1 MSYASLINVA
11 SASNQESFQRIRD
24 FLGRRNGT
32 YDYSASGIGWTL
44 HDSSYATDE
53 DTLTAG
59 DWVVFTSPGEN
70 GRQAL
75 YVQFVFQASYIKMQ
89 GWLYW
94 NNSTHAGVQAIG
106 NSSNTIYTSAGA
118 CTLWV
123 LGDLDA
129 FYVANTNGAT
139 NYLAGCGCI
148 KPGDG
153 FYDNTIAIAPDAV
166 STGTSVVVPV
176 DVVPAAWAA
185 GQKLYHWDTAGV
197 SIVEIQAVGAGS
209 VTLASVSTG
218 KLAGSRLAGD
228 LCYWC
233 SISNAMGLTT
243 VANRSTGVVLA
254 LTIASAESASYTPI
268 GYDVDQ
274 LNNKKST
281 VRVPVWSSVGVYG
294 QLPHIYHTSKASGAQ
309 GAAYTAQDGVTY
321 RLLKQQ
327 STTAYL
333 VREA

>member
-44 HDSSYATDE
+44 HDSSYAADE

-75 YVQFVFQASYIKMQ
+75 YVQFVFQATYIKMQ

-94 NNSTHAGVQAIG
+94 NHSTHAGVQQIG
-106 NSSNTIYTSAGA
+106 TSSNTIFTPAGA

-129 FYVANTNGAT
+129 FYVAVTNGST
-139 NYLAGCGCI
+139 NYLACCGCI

-153 FYDNTIAIAPDAV
+153 MYDNTIAIAPGAV
-166 STGTSVVVPV
+166 STGTSLVVAV
-176 DVVPAAWAA
+176 DVVPEAWVA
-185 GQKLYHWDTAGV
+185 GQKLYHWDRAGV
-197 SIVEIQAVGAGS
+197 SIVEIEAVGAGS
-209 VTLASVSTG
+209 VTLASVSSG
-218 KLAGSRLAGD
+218 RLAGSRLAGD
-228 LCYWC
+228 LGVFC
-233 SISNAMGLTT
+233 STSTNFFAPSIL
-243 VANRSTGVVLA
+243 ANRT
-254 LTIASAESASYTPI
+254 T
-268 GYDVDQ
+268 
-274 LNNKKST
+274 
-281 VRVPVWSSVGVYG
+281 
-294 QLPHIYHTSKASGAQ
+294 
-309 GAAYTAQDGVTY
+309 GAASPGTTNSPSTATMGYVTADSLGGRLVAERCGLWYSDIAAYGLMPHLYLSSNTGSVQGRAHVAPDGTQFRMLKHQNAATY
-321 RLLKQQ
+321 LI
-327 STTAYL
+327 
-333 VREA
+333 REA

>member
-24 FLGRRNGT
+24 FLGKRNGT

-44 HDSSYATDE
+44 HDSSYAVSG

-59 DWVVFTSPGEN
+59 DWVVFTSAGES

-75 YVQFVFQASYIKMQ
+75 YVQFVYQATYIKMQ

-94 NNSTHAGVQAIG
+94 NSATHAGVRQLG
-106 NSSNTIYTSAGA
+106 SSSNTIYTPSGA

-129 FYVANTNGAT
+129 FYVANTNGTT
-139 NYLAGCGCI
+139 NYLVGCGCI

-153 FYDNTIAIAPDAV
+153 LYDNTIAIAPAAV

-176 DVVPAAWAA
+176 DVVPAAWRP
-185 GQKLYHWDTAGV
+185 GQKLYHWDTANIN
-197 SIVEIQAVGAGS
+197 IVTVEAVGASS
-209 VTLASVSTG
+209 VTLASVSSS

-228 LCYWC
+228 VCVFC
-233 SISNAMGLTT
+233 STNSNF
-243 VANRSTGVVLA
+243 ANLSAIADRSTGAVTTVTSYYYAPGSVITVQTDGLNGRRPTEPIYLYASGMAFGVLPHIV
-254 LTIASAESASYTPI
+254 LTNNTGTAQGASYTA
-268 GYDVDQ
+268 
-274 LNNKKST
+274 
-281 VRVPVWSSVGVYG
+281 
-294 QLPHIYHTSKASGAQ
+294 H
-309 GAAYTAQDGVTY
+309 DGVSY
-321 RLLKQQ
+321 RMLRTG
-327 STTAYL
+327 SSSYL